1 LESNSKWQ
9 IIYDKRNKKYRIVK
23 KQVGLDE
30 YVFYSILNTNITM
43 ELGTAVSMVR
53 HFKTFYSVKY
63 KYCIISLNIY

>member
-9 IIYDKRNKKYRIVK
+9 IIYDKRNKKYRIVR

-30 YVFYSILNTNITM
+30 YVFYSILNTNIAM

-53 HFKTFYSVKY
+53 HFKTF
-63 KYCIISLNIY
+63 